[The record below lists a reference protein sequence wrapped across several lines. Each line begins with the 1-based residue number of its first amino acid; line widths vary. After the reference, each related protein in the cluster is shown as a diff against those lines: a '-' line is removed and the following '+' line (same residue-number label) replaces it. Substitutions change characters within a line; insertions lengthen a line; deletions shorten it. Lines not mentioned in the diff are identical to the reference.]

1 MFHVK
6 HSISHIIYSVE
17 DLKSTE
23 TIIQSNNEVLGKYT
37 ERLLWWNEKI
47 NLVSRDVSH
56 ETLMSHVHHSLLLYP
71 LIERLSPKKVI
82 DTGTGGGLPGLPL
95 AVCMPAITFH
105 FNDIVQKKIMAVK
118 QMSKTL
124 GLDNTSF
131 GAGSIANEKMDI
143 GELVI
148 TKHAF
153 KISDLVGFLEGKPWA
168 EILFLKGEE
177 EVGGELSK
185 TSLPLKAEVISLDKV
200 ITDEF
205 YQGKAIVRVKR
216 MAEAHE

>member
-6 HSISHIIYSVE
+6 HSISYTTYLAE

-23 TIIQSNNEVLGKYT
+23 TIIQSNSEALGKYT
-37 ERLLWWNEKI
+37 ERLLWWNDKI

-56 ETLMSHVHHSLLLYP
+56 ETLMSHIHHSLLLYP
-71 LIERLSPKKVI
+71 LIERLSPNKVI

-95 AVCMPAITFH
+95 AIALPTITVH

-118 QMSKTL
+118 QMSKALSL
-124 GLDNTSF
+124 GNTSF
-131 GAGSIANEKMDI
+131 GAGSIAREKIAVGD
-143 GELVI
+143 LVI

-153 KISDLVGFLEGKPWA
+153 KISDLAGFLDEKPWT
-168 EILFLKGEE
+168 EILFLKGEKEVE
-177 EVGGELSK
+177 EELSK
-185 TSLPLKAEVISLDKV
+185 TSQALQVEVLNLDKV

-216 MAEAHE
+216 KEGGL